1 MDVASAALIILVVGG
16 SVAVIVLAGVVLAR
30 SRRAETVRLFGRVVR
45 RPVLWA
51 SAAVCCGVAGLLF
64 EAREFMSRSWQEPT
78 RNLLGVLMLAF
89 FFLRFAHF
97 LSQWN
102 AQRCQR

>member
-1 MDVASAALIILVVGG
+1 
-16 SVAVIVLAGVVLAR
+16 
-30 SRRAETVRLFGRVVR
+30 
-45 RPVLWA
+45 
-51 SAAVCCGVAGLLF
+51 
-64 EAREFMSRSWQEPT
+64 MSRSWQEPT